1 MRRRRRCLALLFIF
15 SAFITPLG
23 FFYFTISSES
33 GKFGFSSEHTS
44 GFQTSEVAE
53 QPENVE
59 LDFKSFPDSE
69 CSDFSSNVK
78 IDYPECLSKMQWIR
92 NGWKTHQCYA
102 DNYIDGS
109 ECSFRYYLSQVEN
122 YCPPMTE
129 TIRRNGLAK
138 MSPSIR
144 RLLPI
149 FDGIP
154 VYMKTRINRLWK
166 KWKEGAHE
174 VMEKYEAT
182 MTNRKKLNVL
192 VFIGFLANE
201 QKLKLA
207 KKSDHGGPLGELLQW
222 SDLLASLSIIG
233 HHLEVATDKDSLR
246 SFESNVK
253 LYVYQF
259 SCFQDTYVKRYT
271 CFYWSVRHPGED
283 AAAKNKP
290 KNVCSILWKYKE
302 RGPCQ
307 YVNGTRQQMDIIFT
321 DIMGLNILRQYHR
334 QFLFN
339 NRCRIRLLDS
349 FGTHAEFTTKTYFL
363 QNKRKLSGPYSQRN
377 PWGGHG
383 LDLRQ
388 HWTFYPHSDDN
399 TFLGFVVDTEGVDE
413 KRQKTLYPSA
423 LVYGKE
429 KYMWENAEKPI
440 GVLKKFVKIHATVAD
455 LEDVNEKKTNK
466 TSVFDDVKNH
476 GFLNSQEISELLD
489 TTTIFFGLGFPLE
502 GPAPLEAMARG
513 AVFINARFEKP
524 KSRKNYKFLAEK
536 PTLREWTSQN
546 PYMEEIGEPH
556 VITVDINNEKE
567 LEVAIKRAIELK
579 PKPYVPFEFSPAG
592 MLLRVALLLEKQ
604 EVCGKIARSKRWPP
618 VNQMKIFKTINSGES
633 CEKTC
638 HSQKMKCE
646 SSYFSIINSPSLLQR
661 QFGCSSTLSDASPF
675 APFNCTVQSSAH
687 LFSCASRPPLDVVR
701 VCPCRDYIPEQHAI
715 CKGCL

>member
-53 QPENVE
+53 QPENVQ
-59 LDFKSFPDSE
+59 LDFQNFPDSE
-69 CSDFSSNVK
+69 CSDFSSNVT

-144 RLLPI
+144 RLLTI

-246 SFESNVK
+246 S
-253 LYVYQF
+253 
-259 SCFQDTYVKRYT
+259 
-271 CFYWSVRHPGED
+271 
-283 AAAKNKP
+283 
-290 KNVCSILWKYKE
+290 ILWKYKE

-321 DIMGLNILRQYHR
+321 DIMGLNIFRQYHR
-334 QFLFN
+334 QFLLN

-363 QNKRKLSGPYSQRN
+363 QNKRKLSGPFSQRN

-455 LEDVNEKKTNK
+455 LEDVNEKKTNQ

-567 LEVAIKRAIELK
+567 LEIAIKRAIELK
-579 PKPYVPFEFSPAG
+579 PKPFVPFEFSPAG

-604 EVCGKIARSKRWPP
+604 EICGKIAKSKRWPP

-633 CEKTC
+633 CEMTC

-675 APFNCTVQSSAH
+675 APFNCTVQSSAY